1 MQENKNFTEDEI
13 DLRELFLIIWNKKI
27 LIISFTLFITII
39 SGFYI
44 YSKTPIYEVKSYV
57 EIGFIDKEILED
69 SNSIEQKLRVIFSMD
84 DFNIELNSLE
94 NGIVSSIRQI
104 KNVKNFLE
112 IKTKA
117 YSNEVALT
125 KNKEVL
131 NYLQNLYEPKIEQY
145 KVILNNNILDTKR
158 EIDYIHEKIKSIYEK
173 ILLNTDSLNN
183 YIKEVNKLNKILES
197 DKSSSSSLV
206 ISIQLLNNQNLI
218 ANTQNEIKDLELKII
233 ELKTR
238 TSQLNEKIEMLS
250 FKKSEQNL
258 SNMRLIGEYI
268 LNNNPIKPKKSLTII
283 VSVISGFIISIFL
296 VFLLNFINNPRKES

>member
-1 MQENKNFTEDEI
+1 MQENKNLIEDEI
-13 DLRELFLIIWNKKI
+13 DLKELFQIIWNKRM
-27 LIISFTLFITII
+27 LIIFFTLFITIV
-39 SGFYI
+39 SGVYI

-69 SNSIEQKLRVIFSMD
+69 SNTLEQKLRVIFSID

-112 IKTKA
+112 IKTEA

-145 KVILNNNILDTKR
+145 KVMLNNNILNTKR
-158 EIDYIHEKIKSIYEK
+158 EIDYIDEKIKSIDEK
-173 ILLNTDSLNN
+173 IILNTDSLNN
-183 YIKEVNKLNKILES
+183 YIKEVNKLNKILEF
-197 DKSSSSSLV
+197 DKSSSSLL
-206 ISIQLLNNQNLI
+206 ISIQLLNYQNLI
-218 ANTQNEIKDLELKII
+218 SSTQNEIKDLELQII
-233 ELKTR
+233 ELKTK
-238 TSQLNEKIEMLS
+238 TTQLNEKIEILS
-250 FKKSEQNL
+250 FEKSEQNL

-296 VFLLNFINNPRKES
+296 VFFLNFINNSRKKS